1 MMITAVYFLGGVV
14 VGSSISF
21 LSTVYSDCLNTI
33 FRDNDQIND
42 ILPTMCD
49 VITQTN
55 TIINK
60 EVSSLTTKCIKEHKD
75 GDDDSSATTEVS
87 VSDDGETNESTFYNI
102 FLPLK
107 KNETVEREVHVRF
120 KN

>member
-1 MMITAVYFLGGVV
+1 MIPVLYFLSGVV
-14 VGSSISF
+14 VGSTVSF
-21 LSTVYSDCLNTI
+21 LSMTGCLNIIT
-33 FRDNDQIND
+33 FDNNNENSD

-60 EVSSLTTKCIKEHKD
+60 EVSTLTTKCIKEYKD
-75 GDDDSSATTEVS
+75 EDDNSSATTEAC
-87 VSDDGETNESTFYNI
+87 VSDDDES
-102 FLPLK
+102 
-107 KNETVEREVHVRF
+107 NETASFYSMFLSSKRKIPLGKEVHVHF

>member
-1 MMITAVYFLGGVV
+1 MIPVLYFLSGVL

-33 FRDNDQIND
+33 LHDNDQNND

-60 EVSSLTTKCIKEHKD
+60 EVSVLTAKCIKEHTD
-75 GDDDSSATTEVS
+75 DDDSSATTEVS
-87 VSDDGETNESTFYNI
+87 VSDDGETNETTLYNM

-107 KNETVEREVHVRF
+107 RNETIAKEVHVRF

>member
-1 MMITAVYFLGGVV
+1 MIPVLYFLSGVV
-14 VGSSISF
+14 VGSTVSF
-21 LSTVYSDCLNTI
+21 LSMTGCLNIIT
-33 FRDNDQIND
+33 FDNNNENSD

-60 EVSSLTTKCIKEHKD
+60 EVSTLTTKCIKEYKD
-75 GDDDSSATTEVS
+75 EDDDSSATTEVC
-87 VSDDGETNESTFYNI
+87 VSDDDESNETPSFYNI
-102 FLPLK
+102 FLSSK
-107 KNETVEREVHVRF
+107 KKVSPGKEVHVHF